1 MHTAGTELAD
11 LRISHCPSQ
20 TAAGVPEY
28 RRQAT
33 PPGTKMLLS
42 EIPYRHW
49 VS

>member
-11 LRISHCPSQ
+11 LRTSHSPSQ
-20 TAAGVPEY
+20 TGAAAPEY
-28 RRQAT
+28 RRQAR
-33 PPGTKMLLS
+33 PPETKKLLS